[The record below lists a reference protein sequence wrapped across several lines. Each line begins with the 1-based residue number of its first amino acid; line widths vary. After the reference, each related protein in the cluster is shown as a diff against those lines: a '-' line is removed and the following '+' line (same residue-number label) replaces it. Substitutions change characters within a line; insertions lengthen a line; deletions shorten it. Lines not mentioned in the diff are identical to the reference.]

1 MKKLLSFT
9 TITLAALFV
18 FAACE
23 KAPQEVITADNPSII
38 TLSINAGSLET
49 KTVFGTNEGSGYPI
63 TWAESG
69 EAIEL
74 VEVLTPA
81 SGEKSYKGYP
91 SSRYTL
97 SNENANAIFSAD
109 VDALSTEGTYD
120 YYALYPQS
128 AYKSANTKYL
138 DLSAIIPDTQT
149 PPSNASPDAAAT
161 LLYASST
168 GHAAQPTTSL
178 DMSFSHITA
187 YGKMTIKDASKA
199 FADPSETISS
209 VSISVPAGGIY
220 YYWND
225 DSIEGVPATAKDAVT
240 IKTDNLD
247 TSGDFVAWFTCA
259 PYSLAI
265 GDKLTVSVTTN
276 ANTYSRTISMTKAM
290 NFESGKVSK
299 FTVDMSS
306 ASSASDL
313 SGDYLIVSTDGT
325 NPWYVMT
332 SDASKN
338 FYLGDN
344 SSVSAKTVI
353 DFTDA
358 SKNFSSFLYGPYVWT
373 LSKVSGGYSLKNT
386 YTGKYVSWASDN
398 KNSATAVDDAATLVV
413 SDEGDGVF
421 SVKFGGD
428 ESRKLQYNYNN
439 GSNPRFAFYASS
451 GQKDLH
457 FIPVKSYSPTLKPV
471 INVTSDNP
479 LTVGSTGGSQT
490 IEYTIENPIEG
501 KGISYS
507 TTSTWIKNLDEDPTS
522 SGTITFEVD
531 PQEAGAE
538 ARSGVITLS
547 YEGAEDVEVTVNQAA
562 GEGETTDFTTSWTAT
577 SGAFGSAMNGT
588 TTTVSGTIKTIVASS
603 SAEQEWSYIRTL
615 SSGVSYVGWTSN
627 CIQLGKNGGVEN
639 LTLSTSNIPG
649 TIKSVS
655 VECASYQGKHNISIK
670 VGDTIY
676 LDTTPTS
683 SWTTVGSLEGTGTSS
698 GKIEISFT
706 GGTRALYIKSIKVV
720 YSD

>member
-1 MKKLLSFT
+1 MKKLLTIT

-18 FAACE
+18 FSACE
-23 KAPQEVITADNPSII
+23 KATQTPQEVITIENPSI

-81 SGEKSYKGYP
+81 SGEKSYKDYP

-109 VDALSTEGTYD
+109 VEALSTEGTYD

-128 AYKSANTKYL
+128 AYKSASTKYL
-138 DLSAIIPDTQT
+138 DLYAIIPDTQT

-168 GHAAQPTTSL
+168 GHTAQPTTSL

-265 GDKLTVSVTTN
+265 GDELTVSVTTD

-290 NFESGKVSK
+290 TFESGKVSK

-313 SGDYLIVSTDGT
+313 SGDYLIVSRDGT
-325 NPWYVMT
+325 KPWYVMT
-332 SDASKN
+332 SEISTYYVAS
-338 FYLGDN
+338 N
-344 SSVSAKTVI
+344 SSVTATDI
-353 DFTDA
+353 DITDA
-358 SKNFSSFLYGPYVWT
+358 STNFSDYLYGPYVWT
-373 LSKVSGGYSLKNT
+373 LAKVSGGYSLKNA
-386 YTGKYVSWASDN
+386 YTKKYVSWASG
-398 KNSATAVDDAATLVV
+398 NSATAVDDAATLVV

-421 SVKFGGD
+421 SVLYAGN
-428 ESRKLQYNYNN
+428 ESRKLQFN
-439 GSNPRFAFYASS
+439 GGSPRFAFYTTT
-451 GQKDLH
+451 QKDLC
-457 FIPVKSYSPTLKPV
+457 FIPVKSYSTPKPV

-490 IEYTIENPIEG
+490 IEYTIEYPIEG

-522 SGTITFEVD
+522 AGTITFEVN

-547 YEGAEDVEVTVNQAA
+547 YEGAEDVEVTINQAA
-562 GEGETTDFTTSWTAT
+562 GEGGIQTYQHIFNAKPAT
-577 SGAFGSAMNGT
+577 GNSVSLSGVNWNIAAENLNGYNSSNYAGVQIGSSKNNGSIT
-588 TTTVSGTIKTIVASS
+588 LTSS
-603 SAEQEWSYIRTL
+603 SAWSYESKTTVKEVRLWLNLGGTSVTPTVTIGGKSAT
-615 SSGVSYVGWTSN
+615 SDGTTVVKNNSAGSDWT
-627 CIQLGKNGGVEN
+627 K
-639 LTLSTSNIPG
+639 TT
-649 TIKSVS
+649 
-655 VECASYQGKHNISIK
+655 K
-670 VGDTIY
+670 VTFTPAADGDTGVIVINV
-676 LDTTPTS
+676 DT
-683 SWTTVGSLEGTGTSS
+683 VKAGYICA
-698 GKIEISFT
+698 IEI
-706 GGTRALYIKSIKVV
+706 
-720 YSD
+720 DCE